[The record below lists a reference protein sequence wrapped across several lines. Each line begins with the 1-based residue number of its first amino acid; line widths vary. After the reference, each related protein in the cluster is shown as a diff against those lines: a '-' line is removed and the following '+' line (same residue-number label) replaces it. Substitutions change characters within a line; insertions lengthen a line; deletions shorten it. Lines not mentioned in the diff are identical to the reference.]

1 MNGASRMNEQ
11 LIHSKITSMEID
23 VLRAVKQRTLEKFTE
38 GPSVERARLFFLL
51 LPYFDEKHWSGEIE
65 ASAKTVSIVYAALHA
80 HDQVKENASATKKQ
94 QLTVLAGDFYS
105 GIYYQMLA
113 NLNNITMIQR
123 LATAIIKVSEKK
135 ASFYDGLDRTTAELD
150 RSVQQIETELL
161 ATFYNFYGFEK
172 YTPLATLMLSY
183 IRYKDELE
191 CLQGG
196 SETRIIRA
204 LNKALQH
211 PLHTERWLLEKLDI
225 LHDQISLTIN
235 SYNFN
240 YDLKNFMLHQITP
253 HQHRAEQ
260 LTREG

>member
-1 MNGASRMNEQ
+1 MNEQ

-51 LPYFDEKHWSGEIE
+51 LPFFDEKQWSGEIE
-65 ASAKTVSIVYAALHA
+65 ATAKTVSIVYAALHA
-80 HDQVKENASATKKQ
+80 HDQVKENALATKKQ

-135 ASFYDGLDRTTAELD
+135 ASFHDGIVRSSEEIDH
-150 RSVQQIETELL
+150 SVQQIESELL
-161 ATFYNFYGFEK
+161 ITFYKFYGYEK
-172 YTPLATLMLSY
+172 YAPLATLMLSY
-183 IRYKDELE
+183 IRYAEELE
-191 CLQGG
+191 YLKSG
-196 SETRIIRA
+196 SQSRIIRL
-204 LNKALQH
+204 LNQTLQH
-211 PLHTERWLLEKLDI
+211 PLHTERWLLEKLDL
-225 LHDQISLTIN
+225 LHDQISNTIN

-240 YDLKNFMLHQITP
+240 YELKNFMLHQITP